1 MASISG
7 KNGKV
12 TMASADTQV
21 KNWSLNYDAGLY
33 ETTNFDDS
41 GYRTYITGFTGWDGT
56 YECNYSSSNSAVP
69 GATGTIVLRTSTGAT
84 GYWSGSVVIT
94 NMTVNTPVDGLVTQ
108 NYTFQG
114 TGALT
119 ANSTSST

>member
-7 KNGKV
+7 KSGSV
-12 TMASADTQV
+12 TLTNADNYV
-21 KNWSLNYDAGLY
+21 KSWTLDYDAGLY

-41 GYRTYITGFTGWDGT
+41 GYRTYITGFTGWTGSF
-56 YECNYSSSNSAVP
+56 ECNYSTANTAIP
-69 GATGTIVLRTSTGAT
+69 GATGTIVLKTSTGSA
-84 GYWSGSVVIT
+84 GFWSGDVVIT
-94 NMTVNTPVDGLVTQ
+94 GMSVNTPVDGLVTQ

-119 ANSTSST
+119 ANSTS